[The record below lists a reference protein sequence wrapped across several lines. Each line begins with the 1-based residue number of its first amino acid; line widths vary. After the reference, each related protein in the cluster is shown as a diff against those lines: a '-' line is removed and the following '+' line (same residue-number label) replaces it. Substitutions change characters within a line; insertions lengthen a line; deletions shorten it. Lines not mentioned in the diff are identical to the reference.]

1 MRPYIPLILAVLLG
15 CLAVFAGSYVFKE
28 QGYVL
33 FSYGKYYVE
42 ATLITVMAM
51 LVLLWFVERV
61 LIWLFKKVW
70 GFGSATKMHFF
81 AKGEHKAQLALHQG
95 LTAFLLKDWQRA
107 EKLISESGKHSGLLQ
122 TKPLFGAIASD
133 AMGDEDKVLAYL
145 ATLEASDN
153 DSVLLKA
160 ELLTRQ
166 GEADQAFE
174 LIKPLYDKNSKDDVI
189 MSLYVRILRIR
200 EDWAVLLSMLAKIE
214 KRSLFRKNGNDN
226 DYLHFAAMVVENALK
241 QTAKLQSVEAV
252 EQQWKKLP
260 GKLKQHSFAI
270 SAYVAVLAANDHQE
284 QAQTLL
290 LKTLKKGRIED
301 YLPLFRT
308 IKLSQPLPVN
318 QYLQSQLKEDEDN
331 PHLLCA
337 LGHLASGSG
346 DYSLAGKALGKAE
359 SSSVA
364 DLNVLAN
371 AYSQTGQHA
380 NAVAVYQKL
389 NKQ

>member
-15 CLAVFAGSYVFKE
+15 CLAVFAGSYAFKE

-42 ATLITVMAM
+42 ATLITVMTM

-70 GFGSATKMHFF
+70 GLGSATKMHFF

-107 EKLISESGKHSGLLQ
+107 EKLISESGKRSGLLQ
-122 TKPLFGAIASD
+122 TKPLFGAIAAD

-145 ATLEASDN
+145 ATLETSDN
-153 DSVLLKA
+153 DSVILKA

-174 LIKPLYDKNSKDDVI
+174 LIKPLYDKQGKDDVI
-189 MSLYVRILRIR
+189 MHLYVRILRER
-200 EDWAVLLSMLAKIE
+200 EGWAELLTLLAKIE
-214 KRSLFRKNGNDN
+214 KRKLYDDN
-226 DYLHFAAMVVENALK
+226 NYLKFAAMVIENALK
-241 QTAKLQSVEAV
+241 QTAKSQSVEAV
-252 EQQWKKLP
+252 EQQWKQLP
-260 GKLKQHSFAI
+260 GKLKQHSLAI
-270 SAYVAVLAANDHQE
+270 SAYVAVLAANGQQE

-290 LKTLKKGRIED
+290 LKTLKKGQVED

-308 IKLSQPLPVN
+308 VRLSQPLPVN
-318 QYLQSQLKEDEDN
+318 QYLQSKLKDDEDN

-337 LGHLASGSG
+337 LGHLAAGSG
-346 DYSLAGKALGKAE
+346 DYSLAGKALGKAAP
-359 SSSVA
+359 SSIA